1 MIQSHNFRILGLSV
15 VALLACAA
23 GCAAES
29 SDGGNSGP
37 IYNTTGGITGSG
49 GIAGTGATAAGTGAT
64 AAGTGGVVAGTGG
77 VVAGTGGTSSNLPT
91 PPALNTTGKDVTG
104 LTAGYFDA
112 APWKGYAYTYSNSA
126 ALTQVT
132 PAELNAGNFACVAGG
147 SAASYEAGGG
157 LGFNVN
163 QGIEGGA
170 GSEMTW
176 TLSGSGVNVTLDN
189 QGGSEVRIQVTD
201 QTDGT
206 QYCKTLAAGAQ
217 TITWAS
223 LTKECWNAGGDPL
236 PANAAIEAIQ
246 FGSPGKGD
254 ATSTFA
260 FCVTAISLAN

>member
-1 MIQSHNFRILGLSV
+1 V

-37 IYNTTGGITGSG
+37 IYNTGGLTGSG

-64 AAGTGGVVAGTGG
+64 AAGTGGIVAGTGG
-77 VVAGTGGTSSNLPT
+77 IVAGTGGTVTATGGTSGGNLPT
-91 PPALNTTGKDVTG
+91 PPALNTTGKDLAG

-112 APWKGYAYTYSNSA
+112 TPWKGYAYTYSNSA

-132 PAELNAGNFACVAGG
+132 PADLSAGNVACVAGG

-157 LGFNVN
+157 LGINLN

-176 TLSGSGVNVTLDN
+176 TTTGSGFNVTLDN
-189 QGGSEVRIQVTD
+189 QGGGEVRVQVEA
-201 QTDGT
+201 GGV

-217 TITWAS
+217 TVAWS
-223 LTKECWNAGGDPL
+223 DLTKNCWEAGGEAL
-236 PANAAIEAIQ
+236 PAGSAIKAIQ
-246 FGSPGKGD
+246 FGAPGKGD

-260 FCVTAISLAN
+260 FCVTAISPAS